1 MDRKSETPLKQPLI
15 MIVDD
20 DTDIRVSVTEA
31 LENEGYEVEVVSNGL
46 LALEHLREGVRP
58 GLIILDLSMPIMD
71 GSEFRRMQLSNP
83 EWARIPICVLSAQ
96 TRLQERAEYIGVQN
110 VLAKP
115 VDLGLLLATVARL
128 YKKAS

>member
-1 MDRKSETPLKQPLI
+1 MDRKSEALLKLPLI

-31 LENEGYEVEVVSNGL
+31 LQSEGYEVEVVSNGL

-71 GSEFRRMQLSNP
+71 GSEFRRMQMSNP
-83 EWARIPICVLSAQ
+83 EWAR
-96 TRLQERAEYIGVQN
+96 ERAEYIGVQN
-110 VLAKP
+110 ILAKP
-115 VDLGLLLATVARL
+115 VDLELLLSTVARL
-128 YKKAS
+128 FKTAS